1 MRANKNRPAGSAAT
15 VMSDVTTPPS
25 ATGAVQVVPSYL
37 RQSTA
42 APVVRVKTETVPD
55 GDAIA
60 APTGAN
66 TAALGAPPPTGERPG
81 RTPVHAVVD
90 RAAELRVAVGAG
102 RARRAIGDVRVGRAR
117 GGRELATGDSD
128 RGPDHGRADE
138 EAPATRAR
146 LEEARR

>member
-66 TAALGAPPPTGERPG
+66 TAALGGWTMQSEVCCAVALSTAL
-81 RTPVHAVVD
+81 AVVHD
-90 RAAELRVAVGAG
+90 GS
-102 RARRAIGDVRVGRAR
+102 DV
-117 GGRELATGDSD
+117 
-128 RGPDHGRADE
+128 
-138 EAPATRAR
+138 
-146 LEEARR
+146 